1 MIAGRSRSLFA
12 FVARAVAT
20 AGLFGTAAGRRART
34 RMQVA
39 MLLCV
44 TWLAGAVPSAI
55 ASPSGTSQAEPHSEL
70 QSEPHIAMVLWRGE
84 TEVEQGF
91 RAALA
96 DYGIHARIEVHDVAR
111 DLQRLPAIIEQL
123 RADPPDVVY
132 TWGTGVTLGVAGR
145 WDDEQTPLGA
155 IPVVFTMVASPYKTG
170 IAAPHEAPPRP
181 WVTGVSHLA
190 PLAAQIN
197 AMRSYLPVSRVGV
210 VFNPLEANSVS
221 NVEELHAHG
230 RRMQFEVLE
239 APVPAGADAAPD
251 PAAIPALVAG
261 LAERG
266 AQVLYIG
273 PDNFVGNHRDALTS
287 AGMAHGVPAFTATEL
302 ELRDGEAMFGLVS
315 RYETVGRFTAAKVR
329 DILVNG
335 KRPDEIPV
343 ETLERFAYLIRLGVA
358 RQLGLYPPLPLL
370 RYAEVIE

>member
-1 MIAGRSRSLFA
+1 MIAGCGLSLCVFM
-12 FVARAVAT
+12 ARVVAT
-20 AGLFGTAAGRRART
+20 VGLSGTAVGRRARM
-34 RMQVA
+34 RMPLA
-39 MLLCV
+39 MLLCAM
-44 TWLAGAVPSAI
+44 WLAGAVPSAI
-55 ASPSGTSQAEPHSEL
+55 ASPSGTSQAER
-70 QSEPHIAMVLWRGE
+70 QVQPHIAMVLWRGE

-96 DYGIHARIEVHDVAR
+96 DYGIDARIEVHDVAR
-111 DLQRLPAIIEQL
+111 DLQRLPAIIERL

-145 WDDEQTPLGA
+145 WDDEQTPLGG

-239 APVPAGADAAPD
+239 APVPAGADGAPD
-251 PAAIPALVAG
+251 PAAIPELVAG
-261 LAERG
+261 LTARG

-273 PDNFVGNHRDALTS
+273 PDNFVGNYREALTA

-302 ELRDGEAMFGLVS
+302 ELRDGGAMFGLVS

-329 DILVNG
+329 DILVSG